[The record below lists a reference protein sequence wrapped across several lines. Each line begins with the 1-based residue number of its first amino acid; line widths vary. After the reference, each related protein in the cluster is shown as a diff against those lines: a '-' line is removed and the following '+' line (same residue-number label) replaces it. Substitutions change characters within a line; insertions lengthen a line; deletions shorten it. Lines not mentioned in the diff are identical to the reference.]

1 MILFG
6 SFIVRNLRRQPLRS
20 LATVLSL
27 AVGVGV
33 VVAIQLANVSSVR
46 GFSSAL
52 DTISGRTSLEI
63 TSPGVGL
70 DEERLAN
77 LPWLQEFGFVSP
89 IVDVDVLIAPKDDN
103 QLGYDSTEF
112 ELIRL
117 LGIDILRD
125 RMLRDYFVRS
135 GHTEQVFTTQQVLQL
150 LTDPGAILLT
160 KTFVERH
167 GLVIGD
173 EVLLVIGDRTT
184 ALQVNGIL
192 SDDGVARALDGN
204 VALMDIAAAQLAL
217 GTLGRIDRVDLALRN
232 GVDLEVAEGII
243 AQRLPSGI
251 EVGRPSTRGEEV
263 EQMLSAFHFNLSAL
277 SGIALIV
284 GLFLVYNTAS
294 VSVITRRSEIG
305 MLRTIG
311 ATRRVIL
318 GLFLGE
324 AAFYG
329 VIGCALGSPLGWL
342 LAHGAVGLTS
352 FTINQFWIVSSAEVP
367 PLDLTM
373 VALAFVVG
381 VPLALIAAAGPSLE
395 AAGLVP
401 LAAIRGDEALIR
413 RTALPRRFIL
423 VPVVLFA
430 FGGLL
435 ACQGPV
441 SGLPVFGVLAAL
453 SVVLGTAFLMP
464 AVLFGFQRL
473 WGRLNERWF
482 RIESRLAHANL
493 ENAIPRLAISVAAL
507 SVSIAM
513 MVAIAIMV
521 GSFRETVD
529 YWVGQT
535 LQGDLFV
542 SGPRQGP
549 IGGRPTISSESEA
562 IIAQHPEV
570 LAIDGLKGIDVPFAG
585 SLVVVA
591 GGRFAVM
598 SQYGALQ
605 FKSPSDGTGVLEAAI
620 GSESVVVS
628 ESFSLKYG
636 VDVGSVVDLPT
647 PKGSE
652 EFHVVGVYFD
662 YSSDRGT
669 LVMDVATFGRVFS
682 ELRPAALTVYLRP
695 GADAESVRAELRT
708 MLGSQRSLFIN
719 TNSALREN
727 ALSVFDSTFSI
738 TRALEIIAIAVSMF
752 GVATTLL
759 MLVLERRRE
768 IATLR
773 LVGAER
779 FHLKRMIMVEAG
791 ALGLVTQF
799 VGLNV
804 GFVLSLILIY
814 VINVQSFG
822 WTIQF
827 HLPIGFLFQ
836 ATIFIVIMTSLAG
849 LYPAS
854 LAARFRL
861 SDDHLPNG

>member
-1 MILFG
+1 M
-6 SFIVRNLRRQPLRS
+6 
-20 LATVLSL
+20 LSL

-52 DTISGRTSLEI
+52 DTIAGRTSLEI
-63 TSPGVGL
+63 STPGVGL
-70 DEERLAN
+70 DEERLAQ
-77 LPWLQEFGFVSP
+77 LPWLQEFGSVSP
-89 IVDVDVLIAPKDDN
+89 VIDVDVLISPKDNGRLN
-103 QLGYDSTEF
+103 QTPRKL

-117 LGIDILRD
+117 LGVDILRD
-125 RMLRDYFVRS
+125 RMLRDYFVQS
-135 GHTEQVFTTQQVLQL
+135 DHTEQVVTTQRVLQL
-150 LTDPGAILLT
+150 LTDPDSVLLT
-160 KTFVERH
+160 KTFIERH
-167 GLVIGD
+167 GLAIG
-173 EVLLVIGDRTT
+173 EVVLLVVGDRTT
-184 ALQVNGIL
+184 RLQVNGIL
-192 SDDGVARALDGN
+192 SDEGVARALGGN

-217 GTLGRIDRVDLALRN
+217 GTLGRIDRVDLVLRN
-232 GVDLEVAEGII
+232 GVDLDVAEGMIS
-243 AQRLPSGI
+243 QRLPSGL
-251 EVGRPSTRGEEV
+251 EVRRPSTRGEEV

-284 GLFLVYNTAS
+284 GLFLVYNTGS

-318 GLFLGE
+318 GMFLGE

-352 FTINQFWIVSSAEVP
+352 FTVNQFWIASAAEVP
-367 PLDLTM
+367 PLDPTM
-373 VALAFVVG
+373 IALAFVVG
-381 VPLALIAAAGPSLE
+381 LPLVLIAAAGPALE

-401 LAAIRGDEALIR
+401 LAAIRGDEVLIR
-413 RTALPRRFIL
+413 RRGVPRRFIL
-423 VPVVLFA
+423 VPAVLFA
-430 FGGLL
+430 FGGFL
-435 ACQGPV
+435 AFQGPV

-453 SVVLGTAFLMP
+453 SVILGTAFLMP
-464 AVLFGFQRL
+464 AILFGFQYL
-473 WGRLNERWF
+473 WGMVNRRWF

-493 ENAIPRLAISVAAL
+493 ESAIPRVAISVAAL

-529 YWVGQT
+529 YWVSQT

-549 IGGRPTISSESEA
+549 ISGRSTISSESES

-570 LAIDGLKGIDVPFAG
+570 VAIDGLMGIDVPFAG

-598 SQYGALQ
+598 SKYGSLQ
-605 FKSPSDGTGVLEAAI
+605 FKSPADGTGVLETAI

-636 VDVGSVVDLPT
+636 IDVGSVVELPT
-647 PKGSE
+647 PKGSVD
-652 EFHVVGVYFD
+652 FQVVGVYFD

-669 LVMDVATFGRVFS
+669 LVMDAATFGRVFP
-682 ELRPAALTVYLRP
+682 ELRPAALTIYLRP
-695 GADAESVRAELRT
+695 DADVESVRDEIRT
-708 MLGSQRSLFIN
+708 ALGSDRSLFIN

-768 IATLR
+768 IAMLR
-773 LVGAER
+773 LVGADR
-779 FHLKRMIMVEAG
+779 FHLKRMIMIEAG

-799 VGLNV
+799 VGLIV

-814 VINVQSFG
+814 VVNVQSFG

-849 LYPAS
+849 LYPAK
-854 LAARFRL
+854 LAGRFQL
-861 SDDHLPNG
+861 NDDHLPNG